1 MARLSAASR
10 RTCFSPSHWHI
21 RRGFSFTDPEI
32 VLNPDCVSRRI
43 HILLLN
49 LQGSQSGLTLPSFFY
64 FLTFVNACAV
74 SSQTFSFHCL
84 PHKPSSGWLVSP
96 ALGTLSPTFPK
107 PPPNAGSLLRIPS
120 GLPPPGKAPRF
131 LQPALSIP
139 PSSELPWLLKYHG
152 SEHRIVVPSLTGA
165 SSVFLT

>member
-21 RRGFSFTDPEI
+21 QRGFSFTDPEI

-43 HILLLN
+43 HILLLS

-107 PPPNAGSLLRIPS
+107 PPQMQAHSSGSPQVFLLQERLPDS
-120 GLPPPGKAPRF
+120 SSQLLVSLPPRNCHD
-131 LQPALSIP
+131 S
-139 PSSELPWLLKYHG
+139 
-152 SEHRIVVPSLTGA
+152 
-165 SSVFLT
+165 